1 MDRTIITDHDGVH
14 TEVHYH
20 LSQPAG
26 WAMHWQQTH
35 APAHM
40 LALGLAHATWVLVIA
55 LLVWAA
61 LYFLPTLLARLRGV
75 QGLAAVAVVNLLLGW
90 TVIGWFAALV
100 MALVMERR
108 QDYELRQHAYRTW
121 LATQPPTGR

>member
-35 APAHM
+35 A
-40 LALGLAHATWVLVIA
+40 HATWIVVVA

-108 QDYELRQHAYRTW
+108 QDYELRQHAYRSW
-121 LATQPPTGR
+121 LAAQPPTGR